1 MFAVK
6 PASEPDRGAAAR
18 YLGGVTIPNFV
29 VLGDLMFTR
38 RRAARQQRV
47 PPAG

>member
-29 VLGDLMFTR
+29 VLAQLSQLRTKSE
-38 RRAARQQRV
+38 
-47 PPAG
+47 